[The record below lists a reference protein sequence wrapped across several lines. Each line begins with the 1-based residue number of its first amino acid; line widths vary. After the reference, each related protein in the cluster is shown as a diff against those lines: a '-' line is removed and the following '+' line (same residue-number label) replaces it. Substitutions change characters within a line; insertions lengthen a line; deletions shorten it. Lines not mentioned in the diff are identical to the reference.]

1 MAEDEDVASGY
12 HFSFKVCICG
22 DSGVGKTTLLD
33 GEGTSAYVRGGSSDN
48 TAGIN
53 FRVKFYEVDGKT
65 YRVQFWDCPGATR
78 YMKLNGRYC
87 AGAAGAIVVFD
98 VNKRATFENIEKWCQ
113 QIDMFGNILKVL
125 VANKVSEKGGS
136 HRVVHQDEIESLV
149 DRLGL
154 EYFETD
160 ALTNQNVAP
169 IFQNIFTQVVEN
181 MPKPPEPSL
190 LIRKGIKLGGKT
202 LSNQEFKEALFVHS
216 QSHRSNGY

>member
-1 MAEDEDVASGY
+1 MAEDEDIASGY

-53 FRVKFYEVDGKT
+53 FRVKFYEVNGKT

-98 VNKRATFENIEKWCQ
+98 VNRRATFENIEKWCQ
-113 QIDMFGNILKVL
+113 QIDKFGNILKVL
-125 VANKVSEKGGS
+125 VANKVSEKGGA
-136 HRVVHQDEIESLV
+136 HRVVTQDEIESLV

-202 LSNQEFKEALFVHS
+202 LSNQDFKEALFVHS
-216 QSHRSNGY
+216 QNHRSNGY